1 MNKKE
6 GVVGA
11 FRRTQFQDI
20 SKGMSDVLVSGVCIG
35 QIYSEVNGEWVVS
48 FEASGSLPADVLLSI
63 SLELRRRNTR
73 ILGKNAESPSA
84 QLGLDFGESSG
95 VN

>member
-6 GVVGA
+6 GVVGVYRRVA
-11 FRRTQFQDI
+11 FQNI
-20 SKGMSDVLVSGVCIG
+20 NEGMSDVLVCGVCIG
-35 QIYSEVNGEWVVS
+35 QIYNEVDGEWVVS
-48 FEASGSLPADVLLSI
+48 FEASGSLPADVLLAI

-73 ILGKNAESPSA
+73 ILSKNAESPST

>member
-1 MNKKE
+1 MTKKE
-6 GVVGA
+6 GVTSV
-11 FRRTQFQDI
+11 FHRVQFQSI
-20 SKGMSDVLVSGVCIG
+20 NKGMDDVLVSGVCIG
-35 QIYSEVNGEWVVS
+35 QIYSEVDGEWVVI

-73 ILGKNAESPSA
+73 ILRESAECPTS